1 MIIETRVYA
10 AEEVFRLQEAN
21 RKGDPG
27 RTLQLKEEGMGWL
40 PMQEGS

>member
-21 RKGDPG
+21 RKRGPG
-27 RTLQLKEEGMGWL
+27 RMLQLKEEGNGTATYAR
-40 PMQEGS
+40 G

>member
-27 RTLQLKEEGMGWL
+27 RMLQLKEEGNGMATYARG
-40 PMQEGS
+40 